1 MLALFFHI
9 EGKKFLKWR
18 MVNGEIGYSV
28 LRSKVPNNPF
38 ESTLIAAEKIEVS
51 IYYPRGLIIVI
62 QLFIA
67 LCTNMIHHYKVPWL
81 QDS

>member
-1 MLALFFHI
+1 MPLFALKLSPVSGP
-9 EGKKFLKWR
+9 E
-18 MVNGEIGYSV
+18 
-28 LRSKVPNNPF
+28 VPNNPF
-38 ESTLIAAEKIEVS
+38 ESTLIAAEKIDVF
-51 IYYPRGLIIVI
+51 IYYACGLIIVI